1 VSPSLVEGSQ
11 PKRVRGEAESLLTI
25 QHLHKV
31 KTKALRR
38 KIWFKALSKVE
49 RSIVDLT
56 IRFVGKI
63 RSQTLAEIIL
73 TILSKLFRALGEGYL
88 HQAEK
93 IGHEIAERIC
103 RVALKWG
110 NLQAKTWKH
119 DRNFVRFL
127 GVNALNT

>member
-1 VSPSLVEGSQ
+1 MLRGAKL
-11 PKRVRGEAESLLTI
+11 KRVRGEAENLLTI
-25 QHLHKV
+25 QHLLKA
-31 KTKALRR
+31 KTRALRQ
-38 KIWFKALSKVE
+38 KIWFRALSKVE

-56 IRFVGKI
+56 IRCVEKI
-63 RSQTLAEIIL
+63 RSQILAEIIL
-73 TILSKLFRALGEGYL
+73 TILNKLFTALDKGYL

-93 IGHEIAERIC
+93 IGHEIAEKIC